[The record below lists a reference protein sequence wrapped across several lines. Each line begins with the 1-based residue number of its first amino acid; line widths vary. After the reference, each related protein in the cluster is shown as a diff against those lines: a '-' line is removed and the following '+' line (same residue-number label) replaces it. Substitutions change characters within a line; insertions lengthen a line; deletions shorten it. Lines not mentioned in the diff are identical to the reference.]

1 MQWNGILL
9 FDFTLLQYYKPQ
21 YNSFKIV
28 FDLLLIKAI
37 NLHQRRRIKIY
48 FLKKELVRTLNS
60 KKLKIS
66 HIFYY

>member
-28 FDLLLIKAI
+28 FDLLLIKA
-37 NLHQRRRIKIY
+37 NDLHQRDRIKIS
-48 FLKKELVRTLNS
+48 FIKKEHVRTLNS
-60 KKLKIS
+60 KKLKMS
-66 HIFYY
+66 HIFYC